1 MERVLAYRPVKL
13 AFCLPLQAPFRP
25 LKFARTRMRRPTPP
39 VPGTPSRRLPWTLPL
54 GSFSEMAYFA
64 RIRSPNSARDK
75 SRVVVSLLEGGV
87 IFTPSAEDTLLV
99 GVAGRF
105 IFCWRVSGIRGVLLV
120 LFQTLSQPH
129 S

>member
-25 LKFARTRMRRPTPP
+25 LKFARTQMTISAS
-39 VPGTPSRRLPWTLPL
+39 TPSRRLPWTLPL